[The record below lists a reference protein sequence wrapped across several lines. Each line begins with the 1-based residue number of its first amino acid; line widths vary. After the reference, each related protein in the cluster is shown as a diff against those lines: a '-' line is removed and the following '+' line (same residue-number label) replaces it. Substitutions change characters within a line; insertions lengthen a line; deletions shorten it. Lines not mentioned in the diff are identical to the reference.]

1 MKQKIILFWSGGK
14 DSALAFYELLQQGN
28 YEITLL
34 TTISE
39 KYGRIS
45 AHGVREALLEKQ
57 VESLGCDLEKVYLN
71 PNCTNEEYE
80 LKMAEAINRYKKLGV
95 TKMAFGDLFLEEV
108 RNYREQSLEK
118 LRMEALFP
126 LWGRATGEVAA
137 AFIKLGFKAII
148 TCVDTQVLPGEF
160 TGRFFDPQFLTDLP
174 GQIDPCGENGE
185 FHSFVFDGPI
195 FKERIS
201 FSVGEK
207 ILRDGRFNFCD
218 LR

>member
-1 MKQKIILFWSGGK
+1 MKQIIILFWSGGK

-207 ILRDGRFNFCD
+207 VLRDGRFNFCD

>member
-1 MKQKIILFWSGGK
+1 MKQKIILSWSGGK
-14 DSALAFYELLQQGN
+14 DSALAFYELMQQGN

-57 VESLGCDLEKVYLN
+57 AESLGCGLEKVYLT
-71 PNCTNEEYE
+71 PDCTNEEYVQ
-80 LKMAEAINRYKKLGV
+80 KMAKAINRYKKLGV

-118 LRMEALFP
+118 LGMEALFP

-160 TGRFFDPQFLTDLP
+160 AGRFFDPKYLTDLP
-174 GQIDPCGENGE
+174 GQIDPCCENGE

-195 FKERIS
+195 FKEEIS

-207 ILRDGRFNFCD
+207 VLRDGRFNFCD
-218 LR
+218 LK